1 MKNILPLIII
11 CVFIVGGVLYLKK
24 DSSLVDTTET
34 SHEVAPQI
42 DHDESIRSKVDV
54 FISNN
59 HYDYVAFTTLLQV
72 IEFSPNKD
80 ALVNVRESLL
90 LSMCSKAKQ
99 VFNSFCNN
107 SSNFDLRI
115 RNKEFKEI
123 MRLCSECD
131 LYAEVKYLDHCRWV
145 LDEQG
150 GAQSDVKDILSRELN
165 SVVIDR
171 FLNEINYQSAI
182 YGPENV
188 EDVKWRLE
196 EKLKGFKVMID
207 EWEKKYVFYKRENFS
222 LPPSYRFA
230 PDGAKVLDRRDYL
243 NYQFYLD
250 LGDST
255 IGSRNNPKWP

>member
-24 DSSLVDTTET
+24 DSSLDDTTET
-34 SHEVAPQI
+34 SHEVTPQV
-42 DHDESIRSKVDV
+42 DRDESIRSKVDV

-59 HYDYVAFTTLLQV
+59 NYDYVSFTTLLQV

-90 LSMCSKAKQ
+90 LSMCSKATH

-107 SSNFDLRI
+107 SSHFDLRI

-131 LYAEVKYLDHCRWV
+131 LYAKVKYLDHCSWV
-145 LDEQG
+145 LAEQG

-165 SVVIDR
+165 SDVIDR
-171 FLNEINYQSAI
+171 FLNEINYQSEI

-188 EDVKWRLE
+188 EDMKWRLE
-196 EKLKGFKVMID
+196 EKLNAFKVKID
-207 EWEKKYVFYKRENFS
+207 EWENKYVFYKRENFS
-222 LPPSYRFA
+222 LPQSYRFP
-230 PDGAKVLDRRDYL
+230 PDGAKVLDKSEYL
-243 NYQFYLD
+243 NYHFYLD
-250 LGDST
+250 LGDRT